1 MLDSNHLVIVKYHDV
16 KNVERHGQYDF
27 LKLRLTF
34 LEKKKKKKFWKI
46 KAENETSVLNLK
58 KNLEPILGLCP
69 RVSCPIPG
77 NDPRV

>member
-34 LEKKKKKKFWKI
+34 LEKKKKRKF
-46 KAENETSVLNLK
+46 
-58 KNLEPILGLCP
+58 
-69 RVSCPIPG
+69 
-77 NDPRV
+77 

>member
-34 LEKKKKKKFWKI
+34 LEKKKKRKFWKI
-46 KAENETSVLNLK
+46 KAENETSVLNFK
-58 KNLEPILGLCP
+58 KKLRTDTRPLPEGIVPDT
-69 RVSCPIPG
+69 RE
-77 NDPRV
+77 

>member
-46 KAENETSVLNLK
+46 KAENETNVLNLK
-58 KNLEPILGLCP
+58 KEL
-69 RVSCPIPG
+69 
-77 NDPRV
+77 

>member
-46 KAENETSVLNLK
+46 KAENETSVLNFKRKLRTDTRPLPK
-58 KNLEPILGLCP
+58 GIVPDTRE
-69 RVSCPIPG
+69 
-77 NDPRV
+77 